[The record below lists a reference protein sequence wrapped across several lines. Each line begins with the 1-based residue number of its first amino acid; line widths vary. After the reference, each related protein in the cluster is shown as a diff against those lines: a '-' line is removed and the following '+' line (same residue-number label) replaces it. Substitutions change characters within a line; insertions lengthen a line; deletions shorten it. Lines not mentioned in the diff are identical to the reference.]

1 MTNRRDFPPASTLG
15 VVLLGAGASARM
27 GRPKLLLPWG
37 RTSVIGHLL
46 HQWRDLGAR
55 QIAVVCRAADQPLAA
70 ELDRLRFPARR
81 RIENPHPERGMFSS
95 IVCAANWDGW
105 DEALTGWV
113 IVLGDQPHLSRSTL
127 GALLAFQRRHPQA
140 VCQPIYGGHGRHP
153 VILPGGVLE
162 ELMGSRANRLKNFLK
177 KTPAPVVQCPIDD
190 RDLALDLD
198 WPGDYK
204 RLLSSA
210 KRSRHERLEP

>member
-1 MTNRRDFPPASTLG
+1 MTIHRLFPPASTLG
-15 VVLLGAGASARM
+15 VVLLGAGASSRM

-46 HQWRDLGAR
+46 HQWRALRAR

-81 RIENPHPERGMFSS
+81 RIDNPRPARGMFSS

-105 DEALTGWV
+105 DPAVTAWV

-127 GALLAFQRRHPQA
+127 GALLAFQRRHPHA
-140 VCQPIYGGHGRHP
+140 VCQPAYGGHGRHP
-153 VILPGGVLE
+153 VILPRGAFM
-162 ELMGSRANRLKNFLK
+162 ELKNSRAGTLKNFLK
-177 KTPAPVVQCPIDD
+177 KTSVPIVQCPIVD
-190 RDLALDLD
+190 RALALDFD
-198 WPGDYK
+198 RPEDYK
-204 RLLSSA
+204 RLLSFA
-210 KRSRHERLEP
+210 KPSRHERLEP